1 VLLGVK
7 NNMIETKG
15 LNAGYGKI
23 HVLYDVDFVAKP
35 KQITVIVGPNGS
47 GKSTLLKSIM
57 GLTTLYS
64 GTVKYGDLDITSV
77 AKHERAKIG
86 IAYLPQL
93 ESVFTNLTVKENL
106 TMAGYTLKEEESQDR
121 MEVVLNFF
129 PVIKDYLSRKA
140 KTLSG
145 GERQM
150 LAMAIALLR
159 KPKVIMF
166 DEPTSHLAPRIAFE
180 IFGKII
186 ELRDVLNLTIIMVE
200 QSARKA
206 LEVGDKAYLLVSGRT
221 AFEGNAGELLKNP
234 ELGKMYLGIVA

>member
-1 VLLGVK
+1 
-7 NNMIETKG
+7 MIETKG

-23 HVLYDVDFVAKP
+23 HVLYDLDFVAKP
-35 KQITVIVGPNGS
+35 KQITVVVGPNGS

-64 GTVKYGDLDITSV
+64 GTIKYGDHDITQV
-77 AKHERAKIG
+77 AKHERAKMG

-106 TMAGYTLKEEESQDR
+106 TMAGYTLNEAESQDR
-121 MEVVLNFF
+121 MEVVLDFF
-129 PVIKDYLSRKA
+129 PVIKDYLRRKA
-140 KTLSG
+140 RTLSG

-159 KPKVIMF
+159 KPKVMMF

-180 IFGKII
+180 TFSKII
-186 ELRDVLNLTIIMVE
+186 ELRDALNLTIIMVE

-221 AFEGNAGELLKNP
+221 TFEGNAGDLLKNP

>member
-1 VLLGVK
+1 
-7 NNMIETKG
+7 MIETKG

-23 HVLYDVDFVAKP
+23 HVLYDLNFLARP

-64 GTVKYGDLDITSV
+64 GTIKYGDHDITQV
-77 AKHERAKIG
+77 AKHERAKMG

-106 TMAGYTLKEEESQDR
+106 TMAGYTLNEAESQDR
-121 MEVVLNFF
+121 MEVVLDFF
-129 PVIKDYLSRKA
+129 PVIKDYLRRKA
-140 KTLSG
+140 RTLSG

-159 KPKVIMF
+159 KPKVMMF
-166 DEPTSHLAPRIAFE
+166 DEPTSHLAPKIAFD
-180 IFGKII
+180 IFSKIM
-186 ELRDVLNLTIIMVE
+186 ELRDALNLTIVMVE

-221 AFEGNAGELLKNP
+221 TFEGNAGDLLKNP
-234 ELGKMYLGIVA
+234 ELGRMYLGIVA